1 MKIGLLLSQHA
12 RRTPD
17 KQAIVYGEENLTFG
31 TLDRQSD
38 RMANALLAE
47 GLKPSDRVI
56 LYVGNSVEL
65 VVAVA
70 ALWKAGA
77 LPIPITT
84 WTVGRELAFMVSDA
98 KPFAVLYGPE
108 QRDAVRS
115 AELPDGVMH
124 IMTEPADH
132 AIDLKALIAAGEDTS
147 PPALPPEP
155 DDAMIGYTSGTT
167 GNPKGSIMTHSN
179 LITTQLFTSAVTGAR
194 GEDTYMIMTPIAHR
208 VGMARLVTCFC
219 LGATVVVMPK
229 FDPADAIALIERHR
243 ISIIS
248 LVPTV
253 ARRLLERVE
262 ATGAL
267 CESLRL
273 ITATGEAFPETLKA
287 RLSSV
292 LPEVGLWVFYGMT
305 EGGVPAAISPAE
317 QKRKPGSVGHPMPG
331 VEIRLL
337 DETGA
342 DVPLGES
349 GEVVMRSGAPGR
361 AMVSREYFNRPEANR
376 DAYRDGWFRTGD
388 LGRFDEDGY
397 LYLVDR
403 VKDMILSGGLNIYS
417 REVEQALEAAPAV
430 REVSVV
436 AGPDADFG
444 ECVVAYVALKPD
456 TETTADALIDH
467 CRDRIASYKKP
478 KYVFFLDALPRNA
491 NGKVTKVAL
500 RDRAAQ
506 AITGQQGD
514 GS

>member
-12 RRTPD
+12 RRSPD
-17 KQAIVYGEENLTFG
+17 KAAIVYGEEVLTFG
-31 TLDRQSD
+31 DLGRRSD

-47 GLKPSDRVI
+47 GLKQGDRVI
-56 LYVGNSVEL
+56 LYVGNSLEL
-65 VVAVA
+65 VIAIA

-77 LPIPITT
+77 QPIPITT
-84 WTVGRELAFMVSDA
+84 WTVGRELAFLVSDA

-108 QRDAVRS
+108 QLDAVRS

-132 AIDLKALIAAGEDTS
+132 AVDLKALIAAGEEIP
-147 PPALPPEP
+147 PPALPPQP

-167 GNPKGSIMTHSN
+167 GSPKGSIMTHSN
-179 LITTQLFTSAVTGAR
+179 LITTQLITSAVTGAR

-219 LGATVVVMPK
+219 LGATVIVMPK
-229 FDPADAIALIERHR
+229 FEPSDAIALIERHR

-253 ARRLLERVE
+253 ARLLLERIE
-262 ATGAL
+262 ATRAR

-273 ITATGEAFPETLKA
+273 ITATGEAFPESLKA

-292 LPEVGLWVFYGMT
+292 LPHVGLWVFYGMT
-305 EGGVPAAISPAE
+305 EGGVPAAIGPEA
-317 QKRKPGSVGHPMPG
+317 QKLKPGSVGHPMPG

-337 DETGA
+337 DEAGA
-342 DVPLGES
+342 DVPPGES
-349 GEVVMRSGAPGR
+349 GEVVMRSGAPGH

-376 DAYRDGWFRTGD
+376 ETYRDGWFRTGD

-417 REVEQALEAAPAV
+417 REVEQALEAASAV

-444 ECVVAYVALKPD
+444 ECVVAYVALKP
-456 TETTADALIDH
+456 ETVATAEALIDH

-478 KYVFFLDALPRNA
+478 KFVFFLDALPRNA

-500 RDRAAQ
+500 RDQAARELANQ
-506 AITGQQGD
+506 KGD
-514 GS
+514 PT